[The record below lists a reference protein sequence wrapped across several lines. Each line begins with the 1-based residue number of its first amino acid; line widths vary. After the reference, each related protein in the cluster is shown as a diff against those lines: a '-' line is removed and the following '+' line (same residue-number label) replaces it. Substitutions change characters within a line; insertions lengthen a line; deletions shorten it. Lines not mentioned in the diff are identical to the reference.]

1 MDLHQACRVLIVS
14 PYDEC
19 EGLVNLDKFGQ
30 SSRPSLPLDNIKP
43 HPSAWLKDA
52 TSQWIKSH
60 NALFVSN
67 EGKHTS
73 MLASKNEQTESRQ
86 QK

>member
-1 MDLHQACRVLIVS
+1 MDLHQACSVLIVS

-43 HPSAWLKDA
+43 HPSAWLNDA

-67 EGKHTS
+67 EGKHIS